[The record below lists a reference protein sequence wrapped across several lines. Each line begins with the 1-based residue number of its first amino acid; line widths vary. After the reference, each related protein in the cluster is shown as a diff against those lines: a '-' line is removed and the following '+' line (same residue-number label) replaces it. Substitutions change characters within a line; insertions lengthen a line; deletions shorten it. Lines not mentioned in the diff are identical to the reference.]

1 MKKENYAERVSVLCE
16 IDRYMEST
24 HSEAIPTGFRTVD
37 SVLGGI
43 KSPGLV
49 LLGTRPS
56 VGKTALART
65 MAKYLAVDKG
75 IPVAYFSLEQSAIQL
90 TRLFLRSDPGIVSAI
105 KAVQESEELKESI
118 YKLKEAPLFI
128 DDTAW
133 IDMESLRGR
142 VRTLVENNGVRVI
155 FIDFIQLLY
164 WRRYMKWEDIDSR
177 KEMKRT
183 LTELKQTAE
192 DLGIAIVALTQLP
205 HTIERMEKEISLED
219 LMKRLDIDQD
229 IINDHVDMIWLLYR
243 PDYYGLS
250 DGRERAEL
258 NVVHNIHGRRNLT
271 FDLRFIPEYVDFE
284 EPE

>member
-1 MKKENYAERVSVLCE
+1 MEKEKYAERVSVSRE
-16 IDRYMEST
+16 IDRYIEST
-24 HSEAIPTGFRTVD
+24 RRETIPTGFKTLDR
-37 SVLGGI
+37 VLGGL

-49 LLGTRPS
+49 LLGARPS

-65 MAKYLAVDKG
+65 IAKKLAVDRG
-75 IPVAYFSLEQSAIQL
+75 IPVAYFTLELSTMEL
-90 TRLFLRSDPGIVSAI
+90 TRLFLLSESEMASAI
-105 KAVQESEELKESI
+105 NADQESDELKESI
-118 YKLKEAPLFI
+118 NKLKEAPLFI

-164 WRRYMKWEDIDSR
+164 WRRFMKWEDIDSR
-177 KEMKRT
+177 EELERIVM
-183 LTELKQTAE
+183 ELKHTAE
-192 DLGIAIVALTQLP
+192 ELNIAIVALTQLP
-205 HTIERMEKEISLED
+205 HRVIKTEKGFILED
-219 LMKRLDIDQD
+219 LMKRTDIDQGF
-229 IINDHVDMIWLLYR
+229 INDHVDMIWLLYR
-243 PDYYGLS
+243 PDYDGLG

-271 FDLRFIPEYVDFE
+271 FDLRFIREYVKFE